1 MCMTEKEKEIVINN
15 EDIEWR
21 DNDIEW
27 GDNDIETIVEDD
39 YASFSNVFEVIENII
54 EEREHSAEENVE
66 DDGIEVLG
74 NDEIN
79 DDHFESEEETLARF
93 FREILIEYFN
103 RDININI

>member
-1 MCMTEKEKEIVINN
+1 MTEKEKEIVINN
-15 EDIEWR
+15 EDIEW
-21 DNDIEW
+21 
-27 GDNDIETIVEDD
+27 GDNDIETIEEDD
-39 YASFSNVFEVIENII
+39 YASFSYVFEIIENII

>member
-15 EDIEWR
+15 EDIEW
-21 DNDIEW
+21 
-27 GDNDIETIVEDD
+27 GDNDIETIEEDD
-39 YASFSNVFEVIENII
+39 YASFSYVFEIIENII